1 MIITRLVCVLFIT
14 GFTSRPRKIKQIVIR
29 SLLDIM
35 LQFILDYTVLWLKR
49 RTLAVCGGIL
59 AYVMLVR
66 YNDGESPEKPKEE
79 KDLLQSGDTDEQWGH
94 FVYIDN

>member
-1 MIITRLVCVLFIT
+1 
-14 GFTSRPRKIKQIVIR
+14 
-29 SLLDIM
+29 M

-59 AYVMLVR
+59 AYVMLMR
-66 YNDGESPEKPKEE
+66 DNDGESPEKSKEE

-94 FVYIDN
+94 FVDIDD